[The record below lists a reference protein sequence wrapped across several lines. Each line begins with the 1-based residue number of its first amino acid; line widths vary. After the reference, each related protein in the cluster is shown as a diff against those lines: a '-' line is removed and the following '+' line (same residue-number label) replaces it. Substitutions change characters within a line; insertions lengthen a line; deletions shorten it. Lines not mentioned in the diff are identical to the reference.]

1 MPQTVNHNVTFTR
14 FASKAELPAEWR
26 TLADEAEA
34 ATQHSYSPYSRFK
47 VGCALRL
54 SSGRIMHGTNQEN
67 VAYPSGLCA
76 ERSAFYGFGSTRTNG
91 EMIEA
96 VAVTTQNLDGQQDCS
111 YSCGNCR
118 QSMLEFETA
127 QKQPIPVLMA
137 EKGGTFI
144 LVNQVADMLPLVF
157 SF

>member
-14 FASKAELPAEWR
+14 FASNAELPAEWR

-96 VAVTTQNLDGQQDCS
+96 VAVTTQNLDGQQGMPPKLKEIVVS
-111 YSCGNCR
+111 TNALN
-118 QSMLEFETA
+118 LEQLRPYLRYRRFNLA
-127 QKQPIPVLMA
+127 QWR
-137 EKGGTFI
+137 
-144 LVNQVADMLPLVF
+144 LVGPRHIRLSLWRR
-157 SF
+157 